1 MCVCV
6 FVSLC
11 LCVCFQ
17 DRVSKF
23 HVYFQDRCSPGYLGT
38 PSIVYGLKLR
48 DILSSVPA
56 LPSYSHYLTVLN
68 LQVEVLG
75 SERCTVIERLAL
87 QRTHLQFF
95 VTSSIVWH
103 PLWPS
108 AAPESHVVQLNI
120 QAKSILHT

>member
-1 MCVCV
+1 MC
-6 FVSLC
+6 VSLC

-23 HVYFQDRCSPGYLGT
+23 NVYFEDRYSPGYLGT
-38 PSIVYGLKLR
+38 PIVYGLKLR

-56 LPSYSHYLTVLN
+56 LPNYSHYLTVLN

-87 QRTHLQFF
+87 
-95 VTSSIVWH
+95 
-103 PLWPS
+103 
-108 AAPESHVVQLNI
+108 
-120 QAKSILHT
+120 